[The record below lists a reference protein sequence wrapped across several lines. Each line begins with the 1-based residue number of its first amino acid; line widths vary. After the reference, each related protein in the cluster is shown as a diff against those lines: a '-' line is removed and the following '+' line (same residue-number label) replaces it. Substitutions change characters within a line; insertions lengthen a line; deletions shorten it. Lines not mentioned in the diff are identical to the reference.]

1 MPELNPGG
9 IPTLVQLHVTL
20 QAVQA
25 TSWPHYAGSSLRGA
39 FGRALR
45 RAACVTGQSTCQACP
60 LRTRCAYGVVF
71 DPAAPAQPLHPSFTD
86 GQPLYIVQPPALG
99 ACRLSAGQT
108 QTYSLVLLPGSQSH
122 HRLIEHVLKA
132 ATEQEV
138 HTPGSYRLHS
148 ITSQATPVTAL
159 PTAVLTQPNKP
170 AHTTLRWQTPLRIQQ
185 QGKPIFNPQQLDAGL
200 LVRAM
205 LRRRAQWHQI
215 TGQAAPDN
223 NPALQAASACQLDTR
238 KLEWHDMQRYSS
250 TQNQH
255 LPLSGFVGSASLT
268 GPAQALHTL
277 QPLLKLAEQLHV
289 GKETVMGLGRYQL
302 GELQT
307 G

>member
-1 MPELNPGG
+1 M
-9 IPTLVQLHVTL
+9 
-20 QAVQA
+20 
-25 TSWPHYAGSSLRGA
+25 
-39 FGRALR
+39 
-45 RAACVTGQSTCQACP
+45 
-60 LRTRCAYGVVF
+60 VF

-99 ACRLSAGQT
+99 ACQLGPGQT

-122 HRLIEHVLKA
+122 HRLIEYVLRTA
-132 ATEQEV
+132 AEKEL
-138 HTPGSYRLHS
+138 HTAGSYRLHS
-148 ITSQATPVTAL
+148 ITRQATPVTSL
-159 PTAVLTQPNKP
+159 PKAVLTQPSEA

-185 QGKPIFNPQQLDAGL
+185 QGKPIFNPQQFDAGL

-205 LRRRAQWHQI
+205 LRRRTQWHQI

-223 NPALQAASACQLDTR
+223 NPALQAAGACQLDTR
-238 KLEWHDMQRYSS
+238 KLEWHDLQRYSS

-255 LPLSGFVGSASLT
+255 LPLSGFIGSASLH

-277 QPLLKLAEQLHV
+277 HPLLKLGEQLHI